1 MILVTGATGNMGRH
15 LVRHLREAG
24 AAVRAVTRNA
34 GKAEGMASERV
45 EIAVGDLTEP
55 AFLEQVFT
63 GVDALFT
70 LLEVG
75 DAKAVLAAAKRAGVK
90 RVVLVTSLLAETLPN
105 GFVGQLSLD
114 CERMMRDSGL
124 VGTVLRPWEFATNTL
139 AWADEIR
146 GGGVVRK
153 PSAGLPSP
161 VIDPAD
167 VAAIA
172 AKALLEP
179 GHEGRI
185 YALTGPAEMLPQDK
199 IRVLSNVLGRTLHFE
214 ENGDPEKLE
223 QIRLTPDQVSEGFGV
238 CFMASPGVLPTVE
251 TILGRPPHTYL
262 QWAASNTNA
271 FR

>member
-1 MILVTGATGNMGRH
+1 MILVTGATGNMGRP
-15 LVRHLREAG
+15 LVRLLSEAG
-24 AAVRAVTRNA
+24 AAVRAVTRDA
-34 GKAEGMASERV
+34 RKAEGMASNLV
-45 EIAVGDLTEP
+45 EVVEGDLTEP
-55 AFLEQVFT
+55 AFLERAFV

-75 DAKAVLAAAKRAGVK
+75 DATAVLKAASQAGVR
-90 RVVLVTSLLAETLPN
+90 RVVLVTSLLAQTLPN
-105 GFVGQLSLD
+105 GFVGQLSLG
-114 CERMMRDSGL
+114 CEKVMRDSGL
-124 VGTVLRPWEFATNTL
+124 PGTVLRPWEFATNTL

-146 GGGVVRK
+146 GDGIVRK

-172 AKALLEP
+172 AKALLEG
-179 GHEGRI
+179 GHDGRT
-185 YALTGPAEMLPQDK
+185 YALTGPAELLPQDK
-199 IRVLSNVLGRTLHFE
+199 IRILSAALGRDLRFE

-238 CFMASPGVLPTVE
+238 CFMASPGVLSTVQD
-251 TILGRPPHTYL
+251 ILGRPPRTYE
-262 QWAASNTNA
+262 QWVAENVAR